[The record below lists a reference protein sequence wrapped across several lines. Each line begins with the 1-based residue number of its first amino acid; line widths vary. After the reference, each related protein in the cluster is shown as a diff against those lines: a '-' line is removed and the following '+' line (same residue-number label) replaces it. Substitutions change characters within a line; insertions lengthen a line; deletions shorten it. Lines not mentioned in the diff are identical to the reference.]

1 MNHPVSRYALGAR
14 VRAADLVVIGRA
26 HANMIS
32 NRPTRSVH
40 LDAHPNLPAV
50 GKNLVLVLVDQIGV
64 NELQPESERVCV
76 VLHKEHKAF
85 AIARDRFDEHA
96 LRVNPRQPTIDRAD
110 ARLAP
115 CVECCLELLVCNLI
129 QRAG

>member
-1 MNHPVSRYALGAR
+1 MNHPISRNALGAR
-14 VRAADLVVIGRA
+14 VRAAYLVVIGRA
-26 HANMIS
+26 HADMVS

-40 LDAHPNLPAV
+40 LDAHANLPAV
-50 GKNLVLVLVDQIGV
+50 GKNLVLVLIHQVGID
-64 NELQPESERVCV
+64 ELQAESEWVCV
-76 VLHKEHKAF
+76 VLNKEHKAF

-115 CVECCLELLVCNLI
+115 CVERCL
-129 QRAG
+129 